1 MVKSKR
7 MNGTEWLAC
16 ADPLRLLAYLKRN
29 KTHKASARKLR
40 LFVVASCRRVWDLL
54 TDPRSRTAVGM
65 IEKCADGLVSLDEL
79 RAACKAA
86 YEVVA
91 RSDTP
96 ADWAASGVAYG
107 ATAEPDLAALAATR
121 CAVARDRTGIGTE
134 HAAQARLLREVLG
147 NPFRP
152 VGFDPAWRTP
162 PAVAIARTAY
172 EERRFEALPILA
184 DALEEAGCRDVA
196 ILEHCRS
203 GGEHVR
209 GCWVVDYVLE
219 KE

>member
-1 MVKSKR
+1 
-7 MNGTEWLAC
+7 MNGAEWLAC
-16 ADPLRLLAYLKRN
+16 ADPVRLLMYLKRN

-54 TDPRSRTAVGM
+54 TDIRSRTAVEV
-65 IEKCADGLVSLDEL
+65 IEKCADGLVSMEEL

-86 YEVVA
+86 YEVFT
-91 RSDTP
+91 RSDAA
-96 ADWAASGVAYG
+96 ADWAASAVAYG
-107 ATAEPDLAALAATR
+107 AVAEPDLAALGATR
-121 CAVARDRTGIGTE
+121 CAFARHRTGIGVE
-134 HAAQARLLREVLG
+134 RAAQTRLLRELLG

-152 VGFDPAWRTP
+152 VGFDPTWRTP

-184 DALEEAGCRDVA
+184 DALEEAGCRNAA

-203 GGEHVR
+203 EGEHVR
-209 GCWVVDYVLE
+209 GCWVVDQVLE